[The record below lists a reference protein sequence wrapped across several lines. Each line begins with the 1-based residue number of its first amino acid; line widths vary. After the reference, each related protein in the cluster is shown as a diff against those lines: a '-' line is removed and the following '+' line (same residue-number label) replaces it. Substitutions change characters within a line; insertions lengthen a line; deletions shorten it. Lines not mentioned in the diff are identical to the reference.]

1 MQQKISDLANL
12 GPQSQAMLEAAGICS
27 VQAIYDL
34 GSVQVYL
41 QVKKINPKASLNL
54 LYALE
59 GAISGLPWQT
69 IAKEHKTSLLLALE
83 NSEKQI
89 GIITNTKE

>member
-1 MQQKISDLANL
+1 MRQKISDLANL

-34 GSVQVYL
+34 GSVRAYL
-41 QVKKINPKASLNL
+41 QVKQMNPHASLNL

-59 GAISGLPWQT
+59 GAVSGQPWQT
-69 IAKEHKTSLLLALE
+69 VARLHKTSLLLALE
-83 NSEKQI
+83 SMAKQY
-89 GIITNTKE
+89 K

>member
-1 MQQKISDLANL
+1 MSQKISDLANL
-12 GPQSQAMLEAAGICS
+12 GPQSQAILEAAGISS

-34 GSVQVYL
+34 GSVQAYL
-41 QVKKINPKASLNL
+41 QVKKINPQASLNL

-69 IAKEHKTSLLLALE
+69 VAKEHKTSLLLALD
-83 NSEKQI
+83 NLEK
-89 GIITNTKE
+89 NNK